1 MPGFDS
7 FIRATLSPHLDKIAF
22 LSLTHNNSAFSS
34 LFFFYLSLRG
44 RHISP
49 LISLHHLQT
58 KKGEAQ
64 TFGSKQHHHQ
74 DREEILFILS
84 STKLLQENSGHINF
98 YFPGSG
104 SIFIGDTLFSLS
116 CGKLFEGTP
125 DQMQSSLTKIMS
137 LPADT
142 EVYFGHEY
150 TLSSSK
156 FALFIEPK
164 NEALQS

>member
-1 MPGFDS
+1 MTETNGCLQAMRSMLWGCMPG
-7 FIRATLSPHLDKIAF
+7 
-22 LSLTHNNSAFSS
+22 
-34 LFFFYLSLRG
+34 Y
-44 RHISP
+44 
-49 LISLHHLQT
+49 T
-58 KKGEAQ
+58 K
-64 TFGSKQHHHQ
+64 
-74 DREEILFILS
+74 
-84 STKLLQENSGHINF
+84 GHINF